1 MEVSWALLANAVIAG
16 LLLGGFYAAM
26 SVGISI
32 SFGMLDV
39 VNIAHPAFIIL
50 GSYIAYIVNERL
62 GVDPIAA
69 CLVLSPLFFVLGLAL
84 YRVYYLCFEKRGQ
97 ESLRGLAFFFGIL
110 FITEVALVLIFGVD
124 YRMVQT
130 AYSETTWRLG
140 PVDFPMRLVVPF
152 LVSVTMVVGVQLFLS
167 HTFFGR
173 AVLAVAQDQLALRL
187 MGVNPTRV
195 KEFAFALSIATAGV
209 AGAVLFVL
217 QPVQPAIGRED
228 IRPRF
233 FFSAAYTVLQFVI
246 LATAWNILGGYTGYV
261 NFGSAAFFA
270 TGAYSTV
277 FLYKALHAPLLV
289 MIVTGTLAAGLLGL
303 AVGYLTLR
311 LRGVFFAIATLAL
324 AAVLHTFVVHLDY
337 VCGGRGPDNLPPRVI
352 PFGLP

>member
-1 MEVSWALLANAVIAG
+1 MEFPTALVLNAIIAG
-16 LLLGGFYAAM
+16 LLLGGFYAAV

-50 GSYIAYIVNERL
+50 GSYIAYIVNDRM
-62 GVDPIAA
+62 GIDPIA
-69 CLVLSPLFFVLGLAL
+69 VSVVVSPLFFALGMLL
-84 YRVYYLCFEKRGQ
+84 YRIYYLCFEKRGQ

-124 YRMVQT
+124 YRLVQT

-140 PVDFPMRLVVPF
+140 AVDFPMRLVVPF

-187 MGVNPTRV
+187 VGVNPVRV

-209 AGAVLFVL
+209 AGAFLIVI
-217 QPVQPAIGRED
+217 QPVQPAIGREY
-228 IRPRF
+228 IGLVF
-233 FFSAAYTVLQFVI
+233 AVCV
-246 LATAWNILGGYTGYV
+246 LGGM
-261 NFGSAAFFA
+261 GS
-270 TGAYSTV
+270 
-277 FLYKALHAPLLV
+277 
-289 MIVTGTLAAGLLGL
+289 IWGTLLGAFVLGLAESFTSTFFGPSWAPAVSFGLLLAALAFKPSGLLG
-303 AVGYLTLR
+303 R
-311 LRGVFFAIATLAL
+311 
-324 AAVLHTFVVHLDY
+324 
-337 VCGGRGPDNLPPRVI
+337 
-352 PFGLP
+352 

>member
-1 MEVSWALLANAVIAG
+1 MEFPTALVLNAIIAG
-16 LLLGGFYAAM
+16 LLLGGFYAAV

-50 GSYIAYIVNERL
+50 GSYIAYIVNDRM
-62 GVDPIAA
+62 GIDPIAVSV
-69 CLVLSPLFFVLGLAL
+69 LVSPLFFALGMLL
-84 YRVYYLCFEKRGQ
+84 YRIYYLCFEKRGQ

-152 LVSVTMVVGVQLFLS
+152 LVSLTMVVGVQLFLT

-195 KEFAFALSIATAGV
+195 KGLAFALSIATAGV
-209 AGAVLFVL
+209 AGAFLIVI
-217 QPVQPAIGRED
+217 QPVQPALGREY
-228 IRPRF
+228 IGLVF
-233 FFSAAYTVLQFVI
+233 AVCV
-246 LATAWNILGGYTGYV
+246 LGGM
-261 NFGSAAFFA
+261 GS
-270 TGAYSTV
+270 
-277 FLYKALHAPLLV
+277 
-289 MIVTGTLAAGLLGL
+289 IWGTLLGAFVLGIAESFTSTFFGPSWAPAVSFGFLL
-303 AVGYLTLR
+303 
-311 LRGVFFAIATLAL
+311 ATLAVRPAGIL
-324 AAVLHTFVVHLDY
+324 
-337 VCGGRGPDNLPPRVI
+337 GR
-352 PFGLP
+352 

>member
-1 MEVSWALLANAVIAG
+1 MEFPTALVLNAIIAG
-16 LLLGGFYAAM
+16 LLLGGFYAAV

-50 GSYIAYIVNERL
+50 GSYIAYIVNDRM
-62 GVDPIAA
+62 GIDPIVVSLA
-69 CLVLSPLFFVLGLAL
+69 VSPLFFALGILL
-84 YRVYYLCFEKRGQ
+84 YRIYYLCFEKRGQ

-130 AYSETTWRLG
+130 AYSETTLRLG

-152 LVSVTMVVGVQLFLS
+152 LVSVTMVIGVQLFLT

-195 KEFAFALSIATAGV
+195 KGLAFALSIATAGV
-209 AGAVLFVL
+209 AGAFLIVI
-217 QPVQPAIGRED
+217 QPVQPALGREY
-228 IRPRF
+228 IGLVF
-233 FFSAAYTVLQFVI
+233 AVCV
-246 LATAWNILGGYTGYV
+246 LGGM
-261 NFGSAAFFA
+261 GS
-270 TGAYSTV
+270 
-277 FLYKALHAPLLV
+277 
-289 MIVTGTLAAGLLGL
+289 IWGTLLGAFVLGIAESFTSTFFGPSWAPAVSFGLLLAALAFKPSGLLG
-303 AVGYLTLR
+303 R
-311 LRGVFFAIATLAL
+311 
-324 AAVLHTFVVHLDY
+324 
-337 VCGGRGPDNLPPRVI
+337 
-352 PFGLP
+352 